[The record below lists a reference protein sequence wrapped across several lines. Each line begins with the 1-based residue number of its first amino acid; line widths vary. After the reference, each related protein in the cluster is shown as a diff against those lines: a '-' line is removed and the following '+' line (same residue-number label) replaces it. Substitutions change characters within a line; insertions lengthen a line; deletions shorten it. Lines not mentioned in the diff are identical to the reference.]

1 MLQSAET
8 TDRQLSHL
16 PDLSNWSVPG
26 SRFVR
31 RAVSLTLAVVGSLLV
46 TLVALSMVVS
56 VNVTISGAGALEPA
70 STWPVRSRESGVL
83 SRLFVESLDT
93 VEAGQILGQVDQMQ
107 TEARVADLVARS
119 VDVRLDIKRLMLG
132 GPASRRR
139 FASEL
144 VLARASVSRAQAMLR
159 QRMADFGVFG
169 DVDSVAAAASSRVHA
184 ALDVASADLVSAKA
198 SLAAAIADSLE
209 ASLAEVD
216 LEKKRAEL
224 EHLNAQL
231 AIAKGRAANQWIV
244 SPASGVLLT
253 EDVDRLAGTFVN
265 AGDLLF
271 EVADVD
277 HWHVRLFVNERD
289 VHRVRIG
296 DRTEVEVPA
305 LTRSHVDR
313 VQGRVRSVGAQLMSR
328 AEQENARLSGLS
340 TGATGYRVL
349 VELDSSVAA
358 LGKGVL
364 RRGYTARGRI
374 VTRRARLFQLAMDNL
389 RSRVNGIAR

>member
-265 AGDLLF
+265 A
-271 EVADVD
+271 
-277 HWHVRLFVNERD
+277 
-289 VHRVRIG
+289 
-296 DRTEVEVPA
+296 
-305 LTRSHVDR
+305 
-313 VQGRVRSVGAQLMSR
+313 
-328 AEQENARLSGLS
+328 
-340 TGATGYRVL
+340 
-349 VELDSSVAA
+349 
-358 LGKGVL
+358 
-364 RRGYTARGRI
+364 
-374 VTRRARLFQLAMDNL
+374 
-389 RSRVNGIAR
+389 